1 MVIRQLRPAHRFV
14 PTRGETHV
22 DLEVNERLPVEDQDR
37 SAPRRRT
44 AFDLLPLKLISNTDS
59 DALHN

>member
-14 PTRGETHV
+14 PIRGGTHV
-22 DLEVNERLPVEDQDR
+22 DLEVYERLPGEDQDR

-44 AFDLLPLKLISNTDS
+44 AFDLLPLNK
-59 DALHN
+59 